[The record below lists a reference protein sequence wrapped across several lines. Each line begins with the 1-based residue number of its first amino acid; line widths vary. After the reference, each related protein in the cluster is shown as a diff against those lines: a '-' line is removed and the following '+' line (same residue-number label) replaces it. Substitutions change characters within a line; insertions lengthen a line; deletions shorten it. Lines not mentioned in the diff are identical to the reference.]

1 MKELSPEEIRLS
13 VLEHFAEF
21 IGKLTNE
28 PDNDACLDFASTM
41 LEAISLDVIKADQD
55 GLITATMK
63 LKPIDELLADFDDTA
78 NFDDTF
84 DEDPI
89 NE

>member
-1 MKELSPEEIRLS
+1 MMMKMKELTPEEIRLNI
-13 VLEHFAEF
+13 LEHFAEF

-41 LEAISLDVIKADQD
+41 LEAVNLDVLKADQD

-63 LKPIDELLADFDDTA
+63 LKPIDELLADFDDT
-78 NFDDTF
+78 F
-84 DEDPI
+84 DEDPLD
-89 NE
+89 E

>member
-1 MKELSPEEIRLS
+1 MMMKMKELTPEEIRLNI
-13 VLEHFAEF
+13 LEHFAEF

-41 LEAISLDVIKADQD
+41 LEAVNLDVLKADQD

-63 LKPIDELLADFDDTA
+63 LKPIDELLADFDDT
-78 NFDDTF
+78 F

-89 NE
+89 DE

>member
-1 MKELSPEEIRLS
+1 MEMKELTPEEIRLNI
-13 VLEHFAEF
+13 LEHFAEF

-41 LEAISLDVIKADQD
+41 LEAVNLDVLKLDQD

-63 LKPIDELLADFDDTA
+63 LKPIDELLANFNDT
-78 NFDDTF
+78 ND
-84 DEDPI
+84 
-89 NE
+89 